1 MKTLKFLGDSLKCLR
16 QFPEDARNDAGYQ
29 LDKVQRG
36 EQPVDFKPMPLIG
49 NGVEELR
56 VWDDSGTY
64 RVVYAARLADA
75 VYVLH
80 AFQKKTQA
88 TSKRDMELAR
98 KRYSEIS
105 KGAK

>member
-36 EQPVDFKPMPLIG
+36 EQPTDFKPMPSMG
-49 NGVEELR
+49 KGVEELR

-64 RVVYAARLADA
+64 RVVYVARWADA

-88 TSKRDMELAR
+88 TSKRDVELVK
-98 KRYSEIS
+98 KRYAELT
-105 KGAK
+105 KDAK

>member
-1 MKTLKFLGDSLKCLR
+1 MKTLRFLGDSLKCLR
-16 QFPEDARNDAGYQ
+16 NFPEDARHDAGYQ

-36 EQPVDFKPMPLIG
+36 EQPADFKPMPSIG
-49 NGVEELR
+49 KGVEELR

-64 RVVYAARLADA
+64 RIVYAARLVDA

-88 TSKRDMELAR
+88 TSKRDVELAK
-98 KRYSEIS
+98 KRYTELT